1 MHRSAAVLAQAQTLD
16 SLAQPGSEELLPFF
30 AGAVALSL
38 VLPRLPYGRALLYP
52 FSLLGTW
59 AHELGHGLFA
69 MMAGGSFERL
79 EIYSNLGGQA
89 RFSGVRR
96 LGTAFTAFGGLLGP
110 AIAGGLIIV
119 LGSRESLAPWVIVGL
134 AIAIVASVV
143 LFVRNLFG
151 LVILTVVA
159 AALVAIATMA
169 PFWTTMFV
177 TQMVGI
183 QFCLASWGSLDYMFT
198 KHFERDGYLMASD
211 TQQIAEVLLLPY
223 WFWGAVVAVSSA
235 SILAGSFYFAWVW
248 GNP

>member
-1 MHRSAAVLAQAQTLD
+1 MHRTLDVVAQSQTLD
-16 SLAQPGSEELLPFF
+16 SLAQPGSGELLPFF
-30 AGAVALSL
+30 VGAVALSL
-38 VLPRLPYGRALLYP
+38 ILPRLPYGRNLLYP

-119 LGSRESLAPWVIVGL
+119 LGSRESFAPWVIVGL

-143 LFVRNLFG
+143 FFVRNLFG
-151 LVILTVVA
+151 FAILIVVA
-159 AALVAIATMA
+159 AALIGVATVA

-177 TQMVGI
+177 TQLIGI

-198 KHFERDGYLMASD
+198 KHFERDGYLIASD
-211 TQQIAEVLLLPY
+211 TQQIAEVLVLPY
-223 WFWGAVVAVSSA
+223 WFWGAVVALSSA
-235 SILAGSFYFAWVW
+235 TILAGSFYLAWIW
-248 GNP
+248 GAA